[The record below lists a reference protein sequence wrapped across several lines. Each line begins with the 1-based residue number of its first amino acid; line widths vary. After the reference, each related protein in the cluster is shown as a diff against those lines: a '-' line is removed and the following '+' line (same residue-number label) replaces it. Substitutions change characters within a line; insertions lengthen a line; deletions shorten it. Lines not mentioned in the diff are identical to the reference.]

1 MSTAEWIAG
10 IIIGLGTAV
19 INKIWNKKAASL
31 EQAKT
36 DLLSQCETAIA
47 TARSVM
53 TQIILTARPGATTEW
68 VVQQCK
74 GAVAIQIAKLRTAV
88 ADKPWAILLI
98 DSPAVQTLI
107 DKAITDAVKTFVE
120 IHTNPYAW
128 TSTPDGPRSVAP
140 DERLAP
146 PVLKKIAAL
155 EAAPSGPAASFPT
168 VRATP
173 GSLA

>member
-19 INKIWNKKAASL
+19 INKLWNKKSASL

-53 TQIILTARPGATTEW
+53 TQIILTAKPDATTEW

-88 ADKPWAILLI
+88 ADKPWALLLI

-107 DKAITDAVKTFVE
+107 DKAITEAVKTFIE
-120 IHTNPYAW
+120 IRVTQQRW
-128 TSTPDGPRSVAP
+128 S
-140 DERLAP
+140 DERPLPFPEP
-146 PVLKKIAAL
+146 PAGTEPPILKKIAAL
-155 EAAPSGPAASFPT
+155 APSSSSASST
-168 VRATP
+168 IA
-173 GSLA
+173 